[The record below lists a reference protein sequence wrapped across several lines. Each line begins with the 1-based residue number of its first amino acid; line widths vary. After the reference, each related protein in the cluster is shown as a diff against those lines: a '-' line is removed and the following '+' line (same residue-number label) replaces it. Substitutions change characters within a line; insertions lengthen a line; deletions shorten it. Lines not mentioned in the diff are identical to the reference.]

1 MSTDYSA
8 APEGT
13 VSLTHALSVLARRWR
28 VVALCAALGL
38 ALSYA
43 AYLVVPRSY
52 DATSQVQ
59 VNPLPVAITGT
70 ANGSQTVSVKDV
82 SMPTEVGLVTSYQV
96 AGIVAKAIGWTGTL
110 DDLIAA
116 TTVTNP
122 SDSLLLDISYSAS
135 TADAAAQGA
144 NAFAAAYLKQR
155 GTSATGVVTGLQ
167 KQITEQKDKLNTDID
182 ALNTQLGK
190 LPTSSPTYSSVLAR
204 RNAELSQVDSLNQLS
219 GKIALLDLTPG
230 TVVGLAVPPTSAS
243 APKRLIFLAGGLLLG
258 LLLGF
263 VLAAIRERRD
273 RTVRDFVDLEALT
286 GEHVLGRVPAQASDG
301 APGRA
306 AAEAYRQLAVR
317 LRAAAPHDRP
327 AVLAVVGA
335 DAGAT
340 GAVPGNVAAALTSL
354 GSSVLLATSDR
365 SAAAEA
371 PGSVAVSD
379 LGPEHLLGERARA
392 GSLTSAS
399 DRDSDVVVLDA
410 TNVENPSSSLV
421 LAGAAAGVVIPVAED
436 RASRQDV
443 VALVEDLRRLGTPI
457 LGLVVV
463 EEGTAATTGRSTASA
478 AAPPPEVSLSQAL
491 ANDRAAR
498 PAAPA
503 APAATPASKN
513 GGAAPVEAPGTGG
526 GSGSLD
532 AALAA
537 ERARKGGGSSTTG
550 SGR

>member
-13 VSLTHALSVLARRWR
+13 VSLTHALAVLARRWK
-28 VVALCAALGL
+28 VVVTCAVLGVLL
-38 ALSYA
+38 AYA
-43 AYLVVPRSY
+43 AFLVVPRSY

-82 SMPTEVGLVTSYQV
+82 SMPTEVGLVTSYN
-96 AGIVAKAIGWTGTL
+96 AAAIVAKNIGWTGSL

-122 SDSLLLDISYSAS
+122 TDSLLLDITFTGSSADE
-135 TADAAAQGA
+135 AVKGA
-144 NAFAAAYLKQR
+144 NSFAAAYLQQR
-155 GTSATGVVTGLQ
+155 AASATDQVKTLQ
-167 KQITEQKDKLNTDID
+167 KQITDEVKTLTENVAAYNAVLGSASANSPAASTARQQRDAALAQID
-182 ALNTQLGK
+182 SLTQLG
-190 LPTSSPTYSSVLAR
+190 R
-204 RNAELSQVDSLNQLS
+204 
-219 GKIALLDLTPG
+219 KINLLDLSAGSIVGPATP
-230 TVVGLAVPPTSAS
+230 PSSPS
-243 APKRLIFLAGGLLLG
+243 APKRLVFVAAGLLLG
-258 LLLGF
+258 LLLGCL
-263 VLAAIRERRD
+263 VAAIRERRD

-286 GEHVLGRVPAQASDG
+286 GEHVLGRVPAVATDG

-335 DAGAT
+335 DAGTT

-365 SAAAEA
+365 QAANDA

-399 DRDSDVVVLDA
+399 DRDCDVVVLDA

-421 LAGAAAGVVIPVAED
+421 LAGAAAGVVVPVAED

-463 EEGTAATTGRSTASA
+463 EHGTG
-478 AAPPPEVSLSQAL
+478 AAPHGRGTPAPAAESEVSLSRAL
-491 ANDRAAR
+491 ATDRPAPR

-503 APAATPASKN
+503 PAS
-513 GGAAPVEAPGTGG
+513 APAPVEVPSASDGTG
-526 GSGSLD
+526 SLG
-532 AALAA
+532 AALEA
-537 ERARKGGGSSTTG
+537 ERARKGAGTSTETG
-550 SGR
+550 PGRG

>member
-13 VSLTHALSVLARRWR
+13 VSLTHALSVLARRWK

-38 ALSYA
+38 VLSYA
-43 AYLVVPRSY
+43 AFLVVPRSY
-52 DATSQVQ
+52 DATAQVQ

-96 AGIVAKAIGWTGTL
+96 AGAVAKNIGWTGSL

-116 TTVTNP
+116 TTVQNP
-122 SDSLLLDISYSAS
+122 TDSLLLDITFTAGSA
-135 TADAAAQGA
+135 DEAAAGA
-144 NAFAAAYLKQR
+144 NAFAGAYLKQR
-155 GTSATGVVTGLQ
+155 GASAADVQQGLLKKINDQVTKLTASAAALTKSLEGLSV
-167 KQITEQKDKLNTDID
+167 
-182 ALNTQLGK
+182 
-190 LPTSSPTYSSVLAR
+190 SSPTYSGIKQQRDAQLA
-204 RNAELSQVDSLNQLS
+204 QIDSLNQLS
-219 GKIALLDLTPG
+219 NKINLLDLNAG
-230 TVVGLAVPPTSAS
+230 NQVGIAVPPSSPS

-258 LLLGF
+258 LLLGC
-263 VLAAIRERRD
+263 VVAAIRERRD

-286 GEHVLGRVPAQASDG
+286 GEHVLGRVPAHATDG

-306 AAEAYRQLAVR
+306 AAEAYRQLGVR

-335 DAGAT
+335 DSAAT

-365 SAAAEA
+365 TAASEA

-392 GSLTSAS
+392 GALTSAA
-399 DRDSDVVVLDA
+399 DRDCDVVDA

-421 LAGAAAGVVIPVAED
+421 LAGAAAGVVVPVAED
-436 RASRQDV
+436 RASRQEV

-463 EEGTAATTGRSTASA
+463 EHGASSPSGRPSPASSEPA
-478 AAPPPEVSLSQAL
+478 SEVSLSQVL
-491 ANDRAAR
+491 SNDRAPR
-498 PAAPA
+498 PAAPQA
-503 APAATPASKN
+503 APKASGSASVAVPGSAN
-513 GGAAPVEAPGTGG
+513 GG
-526 GSGSLD
+526 GSLD

-537 ERARKGGGSSTTG
+537 ERARKGDGSSTTG

>member
-38 ALSYA
+38 ALAYA

-52 DATSQVQ
+52 EATAQVQ

-96 AGIVAKAIGWTGTL
+96 AGAVAKGIGWTGSL
-110 DDLIAA
+110 DDLIAEVS
-116 TTVTNP
+116 VTNP
-122 SDSLLLDISYSAS
+122 TDSLLLDIAFTGSSADQ
-135 TADAAAQGA
+135 AVKGA
-144 NAFAAAYLKQR
+144 NAFAAAYLDQR
-155 GTSATGVVTGLQ
+155 GQTATDTAANLQ
-167 KQITEQKDKLNTDID
+167 TQIAKQVKTLDDLAAAQVAIMNKNRPATPDYTTAAAKRD
-182 ALNTQLGK
+182 AYLAQSDSLSQLG
-190 LPTSSPTYSSVLAR
+190 R
-204 RNAELSQVDSLNQLS
+204 
-219 GKIALLDLTPG
+219 KIALLDLSPG
-230 TVVGLAVPPTSAS
+230 TPVGLATPPSSPS
-243 APKRLIFLAGGLLLG
+243 APKRLVFLAAGLLVGLLLG
-258 LLLGF
+258 C

-286 GEHVLGRVPAQASDG
+286 GEHVLGRVPAQATDG

-365 SAAAEA
+365 AAASQA

-463 EEGTAATTGRSTASA
+463 EEGIGTTTGRSTTTSA
-478 AAPPPEVSLSQAL
+478 APAPEVSLSQVL
-491 ANDRAAR
+491 SNDRTAR

-503 APAATPASKN
+503 AAPPSSKN
-513 GGAAPVEAPGTGG
+513 GGSAPAEVPGSVD

>member
-1 MSTDYSA
+1 
-8 APEGT
+8 
-13 VSLTHALSVLARRWR
+13 
-28 VVALCAALGL
+28 
-38 ALSYA
+38 
-43 AYLVVPRSY
+43 
-52 DATSQVQ
+52 
-59 VNPLPVAITGT
+59 
-70 ANGSQTVSVKDV
+70 
-82 SMPTEVGLVTSYQV
+82 
-96 AGIVAKAIGWTGTL
+96 
-110 DDLIAA
+110 
-116 TTVTNP
+116 
-122 SDSLLLDISYSAS
+122 
-135 TADAAAQGA
+135 
-144 NAFAAAYLKQR
+144 
-155 GTSATGVVTGLQ
+155 
-167 KQITEQKDKLNTDID
+167 
-182 ALNTQLGK
+182 
-190 LPTSSPTYSSVLAR
+190 
-204 RNAELSQVDSLNQLS
+204 
-219 GKIALLDLTPG
+219 
-230 TVVGLAVPPTSAS
+230 
-243 APKRLIFLAGGLLLG
+243 
-258 LLLGF
+258 
-263 VLAAIRERRD
+263 
-273 RTVRDFVDLEALT
+273 
-286 GEHVLGRVPAQASDG
+286 VLGRVPAQATDG

-365 SAAAEA
+365 TAASQA

-463 EEGTAATTGRSTASA
+463 EEGTGTATGRSTTTA
-478 AAPPPEVSLSQAL
+478 AAPAPEVSLSQVL
-491 ANDRAAR
+491 SNDRTVR

-503 APAATPASKN
+503 TPTAPSSKN
-513 GGAAPVEAPGTGG
+513 GGSAPVEVPGTAD